1 MDTSLVGLYKQRHF
15 WGSGSFAYSVHTLP
29 INVLQKDP
37 VVASYLQASR
47 ASHITPGHG
56 VSEEETRDPELPC
69 NLSKVHSRQAAKLGF
84 TLRSPWLHIHG
95 CLFFLT
101 SFSNEVAQQNG
112 LSSWQPNCYGD
123 QQTRE
128 LELVCKTANPPLPW
142 PPHPTAQHRKERT
155 ELSKHSFLHSPEA
168 AGHQPQ
174 AKHCQGTRE
183 TSWDWAFWKYPLLPS
198 SVPIKKVSL
207 S

>member
-15 WGSGSFAYSVHTLP
+15 WGSGSFAYSVHALP

-47 ASHITPGHG
+47 VSHITPGHG
-56 VSEEETRDPELPC
+56 VSEEEIRDPELPC

-84 TLRSPWLHIHG
+84 TLRSPWLHIHR

-112 LSSWQPNCYGD
+112 LSSWQPNCSFIYKEGVA
-123 QQTRE
+123 
-128 LELVCKTANPPLPW
+128 LMLVNIFEGT
-142 PPHPTAQHRKERT
+142 RKEVEKIQVQRFNLVSSRWENGSIQADMMQE
-155 ELSKHSFLHSPEA
+155 ELSVLHLHLKDASRIPA
-168 AGHQPQ
+168 S
-174 AKHCQGTRE
+174 R
-183 TSWDWAFWKYPLLPS
+183 
-198 SVPIKKVSL
+198 
-207 S
+207 

>member
-1 MDTSLVGLYKQRHF
+1 MDTSLLGLYKQRHF
-15 WGSGSFAYSVHTLP
+15 WGSGSFAYAVHALP

-128 LELVCKTANPPLPW
+128 LELVCKTSNPPLPR
-142 PPHPTAQHRKERT
+142 PPHPAAQHRKERT
-155 ELSKHSFLHSPEA
+155 ELSKHSFLAFPWGCWPSA
-168 AGHQPQ
+168 
-174 AKHCQGTRE
+174 
-183 TSWDWAFWKYPLLPS
+183 TSKALPGDSGNLLWLS
-198 SVPIKKVSL
+198 ILKVPIAAL
-207 S
+207 QCPH